1 MSSFSRTSWRKGT
14 KVEMK
19 FEGLQE
25 LVFELQNRNELVAKK
40 AIRTAVLRGGRLL
53 RDAAKK
59 YVPVESQTLKESL
72 GLRSKRYASNFQ
84 GTPSN
89 INVAIIGPRVAGY
102 KFTNI
107 VIRSKGKWFAQSQL
121 ARPEKYA
128 HLVALGTKKH
138 RIRDTKNGGAII
150 HPGTAAKPFMER
162 AALATTSAVRS
173 AMEKTLTKAI
183 QGEESFA
190 DLVLSEG

>member
-1 MSSFSRTSWRKGT
+1 MSSFVRTSWRKGT

-19 FEGLQE
+19 FDGLQE
-25 LVFELQNRNELVAKK
+25 LIFELQKRNELVAKK
-40 AIRTAVLRGGRLL
+40 ALRAAVLRGGRIV

-59 YVPVESQTLKESL
+59 FVPVESQTLRESL
-72 GLRSKRYASNFQ
+72 GLRSKRYSSNFQ

-89 INVAIIGPRVAGY
+89 INVAIVGPRVSGY

-107 VIRSKGKWFAQSQL
+107 VIRSKGKWFATSQL

-128 HLVALGTKKH
+128 HLVALPTKKH
-138 RIRDTKNGGAII
+138 RIRDKKDGGAII
-150 HPGTAAKPFMER
+150 HPGTAGRPFMDR

-173 AMEKTLTKAI
+173 VMEKTITKAI
-183 QGEESFA
+183 EGQDSFV
-190 DLVLSEG
+190 DTVLSDG